1 MKAYLILS
9 FIVFAYSL
17 PNQVYVIKECFE
29 KLYNAEENSELTKS
43 VNDEL
48 LQWKVKE
55 FYDKVD
61 AVDPTLRPKI
71 EGCVEDANKHY
82 YSHINKRRRTRSPEV
97 RSQYIRRPIPIPVD
111 IRQNINRPIPVVIKQ
126 NPSRPIPVVIKQN
139 PSRPILSP
147 EVRKQ
152 NPSRRAPPLE
162 VISKNIIHPIPVPE
176 VRNQKPRRYVPPPP
190 EVLEVKSKIPSNHV
204 LAPEVKSQKASRRV
218 PASKDKKGKP
228 RLRDPPPKHKKNK
241 PNYLD

>member
-55 FYDKVD
+55 FYDKLD

-71 EGCVEDANKHY
+71 EECVDDANKHY
-82 YSHINKRRRTRSPEV
+82 YSHISKRRRTRSPEV
-97 RSQYIRRPIPIPVD
+97 KSQKASGPIPD
-111 IRQNINRPIPVVIKQ
+111 
-126 NPSRPIPVVIKQN
+126 
-139 PSRPILSP
+139 P
-147 EVRKQ
+147 EVR
-152 NPSRRAPPLE
+152 
-162 VISKNIIHPIPVPE
+162 
-176 VRNQKPRRYVPPPP
+176 
-190 EVLEVKSKIPSNHV
+190 
-204 LAPEVKSQKASRRV
+204 SQKASRRV
-218 PASKDKKGKP
+218 P
-228 RLRDPPPKHKKNK
+228 PPQPPHKHKRK
-241 PNYLD
+241 